1 MYGPAVRSKKIST
14 IRRWRSCINV
24 SGLCLERRAPGH
36 HGYQRACDLISGP
49 ASSRP
54 FGSPVFACA
63 GKTEPPFRLVLSQT
77 SADNKLAKWSRHL
90 KPVRLEGATASQ
102 HTPGD
107 TRELVGK
114 CDSKDVAMQSLPGCI
129 QPSLESMTIPALRF
143 DQHHPRGLHEQNT
156 EVAVAPLRYLAEDSA
171 VARGDLFGT
180 RPSQAAKS
188 RPLEKTSPAPIAATI
203 ALEIIGPMPGTLISR
218 SQPASCR
225 ARTAISPDS

>member
-1 MYGPAVRSKKIST
+1 MRGQPARPANRLSRSRTDVPLSAQSGKHLLGPSLSGFLTQMYGPAVRSKKIST

-114 CDSKDVAMQSLPGCI
+114 RDRQHVPMQPFVGGLDPMLKPVALP
-129 QPSLESMTIPALRF
+129 SARF
-143 DQHHPRGLHEQNT
+143 NFHENDPRRLDE
-156 EVAVAPLRYLAEDSA
+156 
-171 VARGDLFGT
+171 
-180 RPSQAAKS
+180 
-188 RPLEKTSPAPIAATI
+188 
-203 ALEIIGPMPGTLISR
+203 
-218 SQPASCR
+218 
-225 ARTAISPDS
+225 